1 MGFEF
6 VMRRYWTLEAL
17 VGYLESL
24 SAYFSCDIGTV
35 KFDKPNFYIQMSS
48 EDNRVPAEYEFLYQ
62 LERPNRPTRFTTN
75 RATDPTDRDAFLSHS
90 CSYL

>member
-6 VMRRYWTLEAL
+6 VTRRYWTFEAL

-35 KFDKPNFYIQMSS
+35 KFGKSK
-48 EDNRVPAEYEFLYQ
+48 EFL
-62 LERPNRPTRFTTN
+62 PNMIIFSN
-75 RATDPTDRDAFLSHS
+75 LSDPTDQHDSRPTERPTGPTGTLF
-90 CSYL
+90 